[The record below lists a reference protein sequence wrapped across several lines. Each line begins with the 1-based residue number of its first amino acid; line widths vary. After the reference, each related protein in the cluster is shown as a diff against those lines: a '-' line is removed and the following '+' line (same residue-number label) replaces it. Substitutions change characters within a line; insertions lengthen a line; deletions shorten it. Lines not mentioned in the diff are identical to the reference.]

1 MIEVSGLWKS
11 YGDLKALSD
20 VTFTVQKGQIVGFL
34 GANGAGKSTTMDI
47 LCGCIGADSGTA
59 NIAGYDITDAPIEAK
74 KRLGYL
80 PDIAPLHPEMLV
92 GDYIT
97 YAAELRKV
105 ARTDIKTRVDVT
117 IEKLTLGDV
126 RNRVIGNLSKGFRQ
140 RVGLAQALVHDPE
153 VLILDE
159 PTEGL
164 DPTQISEI
172 RKLIRSL
179 AGQHTILLSSHIL
192 SEVQNTCDKII
203 IINKGKIVTQGTYA
217 ELAASMESG
226 HVYKL
231 KVARNGS
238 NAVATLGRL
247 GLQNLRASESSSS
260 GTSEDIEFEV
270 NTASGDQILDDVAK
284 AVIDGG
290 FGLRCLTLKTK
301 SLEDVFLQLTK

>member
-11 YGDLKALSD
+11 YGELDALSN
-20 VTFTVQKGQIVGFL
+20 VTFKVEKGQIVGFL

-47 LCGCIGADSGTA
+47 LCGCIGADRGTA
-59 NIAGYDITDAPIEAK
+59 NVAGYDITDAPLEAK

-80 PDIAPLHPEMLV
+80 PDVAPLHLDMLV
-92 GDYIT
+92 GDYIA
-97 YAAELRKV
+97 YAAELRKIS
-105 ARTDIKTRVDVT
+105 RTAIKARVDST

-217 ELAASMESG
+217 ELASSMESG
-226 HVYKL
+226 HIYKL

-238 NAVATLGRL
+238 NALTTLGRL
-247 GLQNLRASESSSS
+247 GLQNIRAVASASASISE
-260 GTSEDIEFEV
+260 EIEFEV
-270 NTASGDQILDDVAK
+270 STTTGDQILDDVAK

-290 FGLRCLTLKTK
+290 FGLRGLTLKTK

>member
-247 GLQNLRASESSSS
+247 GLQNLRASESSST

-290 FGLRCLTLKTK
+290 FGLRGLTLKTK

>member
-11 YGDLKALSD
+11 YGELDALSN
-20 VTFTVQKGQIVGFL
+20 VSFKVEKGQIVGFL

-47 LCGCIGADSGTA
+47 LCGCIGADRGTA
-59 NIAGYDITDAPIEAK
+59 NVAGYDITDAPLEAK
-74 KRLGYL
+74 RRLGYL
-80 PDIAPLHPEMLV
+80 PDVAPLHLDMMV
-92 GDYIT
+92 GDYIA
-97 YAAELRKV
+97 YAAELRKIS
-105 ARTDIKTRVDVT
+105 RTAIKGRVDST

-126 RNRVIGNLSKGFRQ
+126 RNRIIGNLSKGFRQ
-140 RVGLAQALVHDPE
+140 RVGLAQALVHDPD

-179 AGQHTILLSSHIL
+179 GGQHTILLSSHIL

-217 ELAASMESG
+217 ELASSMESG

-238 NAVATLGRL
+238 NALTTLGRL
-247 GLQNLRASESSSS
+247 GLQNIQAIDSANASSSS
-260 GTSEDIEFEV
+260 EIEFEV
-270 NTASGDQILDDVAK
+270 NTTTGDQVLDDVAK
-284 AVIDGG
+284 AVVDGG
-290 FGLRCLTLKTK
+290 FGLRGLTLKTK

>member
-1 MIEVSGLWKS
+1 MIEVSGLSKS
-11 YGDLKALSD
+11 YGELNALSKLS
-20 VTFTVQKGQIVGFL
+20 FTVQKGQIVGFL

-59 NIAGYDITDAPIEAK
+59 NIAGFDITDSPLEAK

-80 PDIAPLHPEMLV
+80 PDVAPLHPNMLV
-92 GDYIT
+92 GDYIA
-97 YAAELRKV
+97 YAAELRKID
-105 ARTDIKTRVDVT
+105 RSIIKTRVDVT

-217 ELAASMESG
+217 ELASSMESG
-226 HVYKL
+226 HIYRL
-231 KVARNGS
+231 KVARNGL
-238 NAVATLGRL
+238 NALTTLGRL
-247 GLQNLRASESSSS
+247 GLQNLKAAQNASS
-260 GTSEDIEFEV
+260 GSSEDIEFEV
-270 NTASGDQILDDVAK
+270 NTATGDQILDDVAK

-290 FGLRCLTLKTK
+290 FGLRGLTLKTK